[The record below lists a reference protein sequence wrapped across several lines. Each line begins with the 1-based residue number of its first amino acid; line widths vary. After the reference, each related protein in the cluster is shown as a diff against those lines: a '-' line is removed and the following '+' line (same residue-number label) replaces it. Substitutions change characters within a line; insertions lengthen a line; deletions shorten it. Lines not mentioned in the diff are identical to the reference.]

1 MSPDQELQ
9 PDQSPQGATAQSRP
23 SSQARPKPWMFAIP
37 VMIIL
42 IAAWVIYSV
51 VQRSAVEPAAAN
63 LLSPEPDSVPA
74 SAATKTPGGPTVQ
87 STGQSAGQGA
97 AAHDPQERLPLEPLI
112 PETAAGLLQEA
123 ERLVGDLATR
133 FPNNPDAH
141 EMHARFHYVFGQVDQ
156 ALAAWQRC
164 LELDPN
170 YAYALIGLAQAA
182 TGRGE
187 HDQAVA
193 YCRRAVLA
201 EPSRPSHQ
209 IDLGKALV
217 TAGEIDEALEV
228 LQQVVK
234 TTPDSARAQ
243 AELGAAQ
250 LQKRDHAAAKV
261 AFEAA
266 LRLNPQYATA
276 HFGLA
281 TACARLGLAEE
292 AREHEA
298 KFREF
303 RSDRHQELRGQR
315 ATYDDE
321 RALRADLAVRYSEV
335 ASVFVAEGRPALAE
349 QLWRRGARLHPENR
363 ECRQALAWLY
373 LGQNK
378 LWEAILLLRELA
390 RLEPASSSYPA
401 EIARLFV
408 RLGKPDDAERTLRD
422 FAESAPDSVAGH
434 LALADFYL
442 KVKPKPALAVA
453 EAQKVVKLAETADHW
468 FLLSAAHEMAGDLP
482 AAVEALEHAVRL
494 APDNLQF
501 RQLLALSKKSRP
513 AVPGAISG
521 DTAPE
526 APGEKRA
533 PADSTPPADSPAPA
547 DSAPPA
553 EAPPDGATTLRT
565 PDSGD

>member
-1 MSPDQELQ
+1 
-9 PDQSPQGATAQSRP
+9 
-23 SSQARPKPWMFAIP
+23 MFAIP

-42 IAAWVIYSV
+42 VAAWVIYSV
-51 VQRSAVEPAAAN
+51 VQQSAVGPTAVKPPSVH
-63 LLSPEPDSVPA
+63 LLSPEPDSLPA
-74 SAATKTPGGPTVQ
+74 DAATIAPGAPSV
-87 STGQSAGQGA
+87 QSAGAGA
-97 AAHDPQERLPLEPLI
+97 AANDPQDRLPLEPLI

-141 EMHARFHYVFGQVDQ
+141 EMHARFHYEFGQVDE
-156 ALAAWQRC
+156 ALAAWRRC

-228 LQQVVK
+228 LERVVK
-234 TTPDSARAQ
+234 ATPDSARAQ
-243 AELGAAQ
+243 AELGAAR
-250 LQKRDHAAAKV
+250 LQKRDHAGAKV
-261 AFEAA
+261 AFEEA
-266 LRLNPQYATA
+266 LRLNPANAAA

-281 TACARLGLAEE
+281 TTCARLGLENE

-315 ATYDDE
+315 ASYDDE
-321 RALRADLAVRYSEV
+321 RALREDLAVRYSEV
-335 ASVFVAEGRPALAE
+335 ASVLVAEGRPVLAE

-378 LWEAILLLRELA
+378 LWEAILMLRELA
-390 RLEPASSSYPA
+390 RLEPAELELSGRDCPFVCPTGQA
-401 EIARLFV
+401 GRRRAHVARLRGV
-408 RLGKPDDAERTLRD
+408 CAGQRRRAPGAGGLLPEGETKACARRRGGP
-422 FAESAPDSVAGH
+422 ES
-434 LALADFYL
+434 
-442 KVKPKPALAVA
+442 
-453 EAQKVVKLAETADHW
+453 
-468 FLLSAAHEMAGDLP
+468 
-482 AAVEALEHAVRL
+482 
-494 APDNLQF
+494 
-501 RQLLALSKKSRP
+501 SRP
-513 AVPGAISG
+513 GWGRRPLVLAQRCP
-521 DTAPE
+521 
-526 APGEKRA
+526 R
-533 PADSTPPADSPAPA
+533 
-547 DSAPPA
+547 
-553 EAPPDGATTLRT
+553 DGR
-565 PDSGD
+565 